1 MPLMPNRTK
10 HRKMQ
15 KGRNR
20 GKATRGNTVSNGEF
34 GLQAIEAGLITGN
47 QIEAARVAMTR
58 YMKRDGK
65 VWIKVFPDKPIT
77 RKPAGTRMG
86 KGKGA
91 TEFWVAAV
99 KPGRVMF
106 EIAGVSEE
114 VAREALR
121 LATNKLPVKTK
132 FIVKEKNV
140 EEGENNEN

>member
-1 MPLMPNRTK
+1 MPLMPKRSK
-10 HRKMQ
+10 FRKMQ

-20 GKATRGNTVSNGEF
+20 GIATRGTTVSDGEF

-58 YMKRDGK
+58 YMRRDGK
-65 VWIKVFPDKPIT
+65 VWIKIFPDKPIT

-86 KGKGA
+86 KGKGN

-106 EIAGVSEE
+106 EIAGVPEAT
-114 VAREALR
+114 AREALR

-132 FIVKEKNV
+132 FIVKEKIH

>member
-1 MPLMPNRTK
+1 MPLMPKRSK

-20 GKATRGNTVSNGEF
+20 GKATRGITVSNGEF
-34 GLQAIEAGLITGN
+34 GLQAVEAGLITGN

-86 KGKGA
+86 KGKGN

-106 EIAGVSEE
+106 EIAGVSETT
-114 VAREALR
+114 AREALR

-132 FIVKEKNV
+132 FVMKEKAI